1 MRRAAWPK
9 PGWPTANANSST
21 PAANSKSC
29 SVGIVRPLE
38 VSVAPPTVGPG
49 QRMVAAEIDGLGR
62 HLTEVLDD
70 DTSALS
76 VRARIHADAHI
87 FTASCASVPPLLPPL
102 TFLTC
107 LTTAHPGNRSLLTR
121 VPVHHRWRS
130 RNAIP
135 LLVGDIGETSEAI
148 TGVPGC
154 ATPPK
159 TLRQGPRLPV
169 TWPVVWGF
177 HAGCSHWSDRAR
189 GSPGCYPLRC

>member
-1 MRRAAWPK
+1 LPKRMRRAAWPK

-76 VRARIHADAHI
+76 VRARIHADAHLHRQLRVGPAAAAPDI
-87 FTASCASVPPLLPPL
+87 FDMFDHCPPRKPFVVNASASTSPLAVTERYPTPRRRHRR
-102 TFLTC
+102 C
-107 LTTAHPGNRSLLTR
+107 SGRRS
-121 VPVHHRWRS
+121 PES
-130 RNAIP
+130 QA
-135 LLVGDIGETSEAI
+135 A
-148 TGVPGC
+148 
-154 ATPPK
+154 
-159 TLRQGPRLPV
+159 PR
-169 TWPVVWGF
+169 
-177 HAGCSHWSDRAR
+177 RR
-189 GSPGCYPLRC
+189 KR